1 MDSSIEA
8 PKGPPSNLAHE
19 ARIGP
24 GLNAACSCP
33 HTPVGAGPRYEFA
46 EVVKTSFCHE
56 PVVVREPGPKG
67 KFLVFHVGRQTCPDC
82 ATVHTC
88 SFGNGTTD
96 CRGNG
101 VFNGTGHGRARC
113 YPNGG
118 GYNHSYHDGA
128 SRDRRHPPPTP
139 LCPVLQ
145 VLRRDSPL

>member
-1 MDSSIEA
+1 MKRES
-8 PKGPPSNLAHE
+8 
-19 ARIGP
+19 GP

-46 EVVKTSFCHE
+46 EVVKASFCHE
-56 PVVVREPGPKG
+56 PVVVRELGPQG

-82 ATVHTC
+82 ATIHSC

-96 CRGNG
+96 CRGSG
-101 VFNGTGHGRARC
+101 VFNSTGHGASARC

-128 SRDRRHPPPTP
+128 SRDRRKPPPTP
-139 LCPVLQ
+139 PRPVLQ